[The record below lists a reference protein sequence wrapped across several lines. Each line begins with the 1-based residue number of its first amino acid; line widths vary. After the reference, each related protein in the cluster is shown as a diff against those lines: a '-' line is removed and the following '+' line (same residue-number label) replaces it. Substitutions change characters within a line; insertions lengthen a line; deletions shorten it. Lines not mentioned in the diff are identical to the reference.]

1 MGLRGPKPASL
12 EEARRNRARVRP
24 RNVAIPPPIGT
35 PVKRDGLAVDRA
47 AVWDEIVPRM
57 VNKGRVGEDD
67 GPALEILCGMIA
79 DHRAGEK
86 VNEGELFRWMRAFG
100 MVPDSPIKAKDA
112 PPKNLNN
119 VEQFLK
125 RG

>member
-24 RNVAIPPPIGT
+24 RNVAIPAPIGT
-35 PVKRDGLAVDRA
+35 PQKRESLPAPWA
-47 AVWDEIVPRM
+47 AVWDEIVPRL

-67 GPALEILCGMIA
+67 GPGLEVLCGMIA
-79 DHRAGEK
+79 AHRAGEK
-86 VNEGELFRWMRAFG
+86 VNEGEMFRWMRAFG
-100 MVPDSPIKAKDA
+100 MVPDSPVKAKDT

>member
-24 RNVAIPPPIGT
+24 RNVAIPAPVGV
-35 PVKRDGLAVDRA
+35 PVKREGMPA
-47 AVWDEIVPRM
+47 AWAKVWDDIVPGM
-57 VNKGRVGEDD
+57 VNKKRVGDED
-67 GPALEILCGMIA
+67 GPALEVLCSLLA

-86 VNEGELFRWMRAFG
+86 VNHGELYRWCRAFG
-100 MVPDSPIKAKDA
+100 IVPDAPVKAKDA

>member
-24 RNVAIPPPIGT
+24 RNVATVAAVGV
-35 PVKRDGLAVDRA
+35 PVKRDGMPEDRA
-47 AVWDEIVPRM
+47 AVWDEIVPRL

-67 GPALEILCGMIA
+67 GPGLEVLCGLIVA
-79 DHRAGEK
+79 DRLGEK
-86 VNEGELFRWMRAFG
+86 SNPGELFRWMRAFG